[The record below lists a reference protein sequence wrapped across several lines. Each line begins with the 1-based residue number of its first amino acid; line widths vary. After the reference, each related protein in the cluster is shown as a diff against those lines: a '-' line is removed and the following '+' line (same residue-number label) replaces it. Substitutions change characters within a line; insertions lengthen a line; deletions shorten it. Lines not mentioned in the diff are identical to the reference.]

1 MPFSDPLAGE
11 GDAEHAPPRLAQTSL
26 SPSASPR
33 DRTAPANRDLT
44 LGHKPEDDVPFRRT
58 LGLTVGALGVVF
70 GDIGTS
76 PLYAMRES
84 ALALGGHAASAFA
97 VYGAVSLI
105 FWALIVVVSIKYVG
119 FIMRA
124 DNNGEGGVMALAAL
138 AHRSPVNRKIKTAIG
153 IAALM
158 GLALFYGDGMLTPA
172 ISVLSAVEGLGESES
187 FKAWILPITLIILV
201 GLFLV
206 QSRGTEKIGKV
217 FGPVMVLW
225 FIILAVLG
233 LIAIAREPQI
243 IAAAN
248 PIYAIRLFAREP
260 WTAFVALGSVVLA
273 VTGCEALYADMGHFG
288 SKAIRWAWI
297 YFAFP
302 ALVLNYFGQGALLL
316 SNPGAAPL
324 LFYALVPNWLHY
336 PMVALATIATIIAS
350 QAVISGVFSITRQAV
365 QLGQLP
371 RMEIRHT
378 SAVEMGQIYV
388 PKSNAMLAV
397 GVVLIVLIFKT
408 SDSLAAAY
416 GIAVTG
422 VMVISTALVAVVAKY
437 RWKWKMPAVLA
448 VFGVLGLIDVAFMSS
463 NALKI
468 VQGGWLPLAVA
479 GATFVIMDT
488 WRMGRRVHM
497 DAMRDNALA
506 LDLFLGRA
514 DKFSQRIAGTAVFL
528 STRPDVVPNAMLHSL
543 KHYKV
548 LHERVVICTVSVAAK
563 PVVAKA
569 KRVMVDKLGKGFF
582 VVRISYG
589 FFETPDIP
597 EALTNARAQGL
608 AIEPEATTYF
618 LGRETLVP
626 GEHPSMPRWRVG
638 LYMWL
643 ASNALSPARF
653 YHLPPGRVVELG
665 TQVSI

>member
-1 MPFSDPLAGE
+1 MTM
-11 GDAEHAPPRLAQTSL
+11 APK
-26 SPSASPR
+26 
-33 DRTAPANRDLT
+33 DVT
-44 LGHKPEDDVPFRRT
+44 LRRS

-76 PLYAMRES
+76 PLYAMRET
-84 ALALGGHAASAFA
+84 AVAVGGHAASPAA
-97 VYGAVSLI
+97 VYGGLSLI
-105 FWALIVVVSIKYVG
+105 LWALVIVVTVKYVG

-138 AHRSPVNRKIKTAIG
+138 AHRSPVPRAAKTAIG
-153 IAALM
+153 VAALM

-172 ISVLSAVEGLGESES
+172 ISVLSAMEGLGASDA
-187 FKAWILPITLIILV
+187 FKPWILPLTLIVLV
-201 GLFLV
+201 ALFLF
-206 QSRGTEKIGKV
+206 QNHGTERIGKL

-225 FIILAVLG
+225 FLVLAILGA
-233 LIAIAREPQI
+233 IAIAREPHI
-243 IAAAN
+243 LFAAD
-248 PIYAIRLFAREP
+248 PRYALRLFVTEP
-260 WTAFVALGSVVLA
+260 WTAFVALGAVVLA

-288 SKAIRWAWI
+288 ARAIRWAWL

-302 ALVLNYFGQGALLL
+302 ALVLNYFGQGAVLL
-316 SNPGAAPL
+316 SNPAAAPL
-324 LFYALVPNWLHY
+324 LFYALVPGWLHY

-378 SAVEMGQIYV
+378 SEREMGQIYV
-388 PKSNAMLAV
+388 PRSNAMLAV
-397 GVVLIVLIFKT
+397 GVVLIVLIFKS
-408 SDSLAAAY
+408 SDALAAAY

-422 VMVISTALVAVVAKY
+422 VMVISTALVAVVARY
-437 RWKWKMPAVLA
+437 RWGWKTPTVLA
-448 VFGVLGLIDVAFMSS
+448 VFGVLGLIDAAFMTS

-479 GATFVIMDT
+479 GATFVVMDT
-488 WRMGRRVHM
+488 WRMGRRIHM
-497 DAMRDNALA
+497 DAMRDDALS
-506 LDLFLGRA
+506 LDLFLARA

-528 STRPDVVPNAMLHSL
+528 APRLDAVPNALLHSL

-548 LHERVVICTVSVAAK
+548 LHERVVLCNVSVADT
-563 PVVAKA
+563 PFVPKA
-569 KRVMVDKLGKGFF
+569 KRVTVDKLGKGFF
-582 VVRISYG
+582 TVRISYG

-597 EALTNARAQGL
+597 AALQLARSQGL
-608 AIEPEATTYF
+608 ALEPDSTTYF

-626 GEHPSMPRWRVG
+626 GEKPSMKRWRVA

-643 ASNALSPARF
+643 VSNALSPTRF
-653 YHLPPGRVVELG
+653 YHLTPGRVVELG

>member
-1 MPFSDPLAGE
+1 
-11 GDAEHAPPRLAQTSL
+11 
-26 SPSASPR
+26 
-33 DRTAPANRDLT
+33 LT
-44 LGHKPEDDVPFRRT
+44 LKQDTNVPFRRT
-58 LGLTVGALGVVF
+58 LGLTLGALGVVF

-84 ALALGGHAASAFA
+84 ALAVGGHAASPAA
-97 VYGAVSLI
+97 VYGALSLI
-105 FWALIVVVSIKYVG
+105 FWALVIVVTIKYVG

-138 AHRSPVNRKIKTAIG
+138 AHRAPVSRRAKTAIG
-153 IAALM
+153 VAALM

-172 ISVLSAVEGLGESES
+172 ISVLSAVEGLGASEA
-187 FKAWILPITLIILV
+187 FKPWIMPVTLSILV
-201 GLFLV
+201 VLFLL
-206 QSRGTEKIGKV
+206 QNRGTERIGKV

-225 FIILAVLG
+225 FIVLAILGG
-233 LIAIAREPQI
+233 LEIAKQPQI
-243 IAAAN
+243 LLAAN
-248 PIYAIRLFAREP
+248 PVYALALFVTEP

-288 SKAIRWAWI
+288 SKAIRWAW

-316 SNPGAAPL
+316 ANPSAAPF
-324 LFYALVPNWLHY
+324 LFYALVPSWLHY
-336 PMVALATIATIIAS
+336 PMVVLATIATIIAS
-350 QAVISGVFSITRQAV
+350 QAVISGVFSITQQAV

-378 SAVEMGQIYV
+378 SAQEMGQIYV

-397 GVVLIVLIFKT
+397 GVVLIVLIFRS
-408 SDSLAAAY
+408 SDALAAAY

-422 VMVISTALVAVVAKY
+422 VMVISTALVAVVARY
-437 RWKWKMPAVLA
+437 RWNWKRSTVIAI
-448 VFGVLGLIDVAFMSS
+448 FGALGLIDVAFMGS

-468 VQGGWLPLAVA
+468 IQGGWLPLAVA
-479 GATFVIMDT
+479 GATFVVMDT
-488 WRMGRRVHM
+488 WRLGRRVHL
-497 DAMRDNALA
+497 DAMRDNGLA
-506 LDLFLGRA
+506 LDLFLERA
-514 DKFSQRIAGTAVFL
+514 DKYSQRVAGTAVFL
-528 STRPDVVPNAMLHSL
+528 SPRLDAAPNPLLHSL

-548 LHERVVICTVSVAAK
+548 LHERVVICTVTVADT
-563 PVVAKA
+563 PYVSKA
-569 KRVMVDKLGKGFF
+569 KRVTVDKLGKGFF
-582 VVRISYG
+582 AVRISYG

-597 EALTNARAQGL
+597 QALSLARNQGL
-608 AIEPEATTYF
+608 ALEQDATTYF

-626 GEHPSMPRWRVG
+626 GEKPSMKSWRVA

-653 YHLPPGRVVELG
+653 YRLPPGRVVELG

>member
-1 MPFSDPLAGE
+1 M
-11 GDAEHAPPRLAQTSL
+11 
-26 SPSASPR
+26 
-33 DRTAPANRDLT
+33 T
-44 LGHKPEDDVPFRRT
+44 LKQDTNVPFRRT
-58 LGLTVGALGVVF
+58 LGLTLGALGVVF

-84 ALALGGHAASAFA
+84 ALAVGGHAASPAA
-97 VYGAVSLI
+97 VYGALSLI
-105 FWALIVVVSIKYVG
+105 FWALVIVVTIKYVG

-138 AHRSPVNRKIKTAIG
+138 AHRAPVSRRAKTAIG
-153 IAALM
+153 VAALM

-172 ISVLSAVEGLGESES
+172 ISVLSAVEGLGASEA
-187 FKAWILPITLIILV
+187 FKPWIMPITLSILV
-201 GLFLV
+201 VLFLL
-206 QSRGTEKIGKV
+206 QNRGTERIGKV

-225 FIILAVLG
+225 FIVLAILGG
-233 LIAIAREPQI
+233 LEIAKQPQI
-243 IAAAN
+243 LLAAN
-248 PIYAIRLFAREP
+248 PVYALALFVTEP

-288 SKAIRWAWI
+288 SKAIRWAW

-316 SNPGAAPL
+316 ANPSAAPF
-324 LFYALVPNWLHY
+324 LFYALVPGWLHY
-336 PMVALATIATIIAS
+336 PMVVLATIATIIAS
-350 QAVISGVFSITRQAV
+350 QAVISGVFSITQQAV

-378 SAVEMGQIYV
+378 SAQEMGQIYV

-397 GVVLIVLIFKT
+397 GVVLIVLIFKS
-408 SDSLAAAY
+408 SDALAAAY

-422 VMVISTALVAVVAKY
+422 VMVISTALVAVVARY
-437 RWKWKMPAVLA
+437 RWNWKRSTVIAI
-448 VFGVLGLIDVAFMSS
+448 FGALGLIDVAFMGS

-468 VQGGWLPLAVA
+468 FQGGWLPLAVA
-479 GATFVIMDT
+479 GATFVVMDT
-488 WRMGRRVHM
+488 WRLGRRVHL
-497 DAMRDNALA
+497 DAMRDNGLA
-506 LDLFLGRA
+506 LDLFLERA
-514 DKFSQRIAGTAVFL
+514 DKYSQRVAGTAVFL
-528 STRPDVVPNAMLHSL
+528 SPRLDVAPNPLLHSL

-548 LHERVVICTVSVAAK
+548 LHERVVICTVTVADT
-563 PVVAKA
+563 PYVSKA
-569 KRVMVDKLGKGFF
+569 KRVTVDKLGKGFF
-582 VVRISYG
+582 AVRISYG

-597 EALTNARAQGL
+597 EALSLARNQGL
-608 AIEPEATTYF
+608 ALEQDATTYF

-626 GEHPSMPRWRVG
+626 GEKPSMKSWRVA

-653 YHLPPGRVVELG
+653 YRLPPGRVVELG

>member
-1 MPFSDPLAGE
+1 MKLDE
-11 GDAEHAPPRLAQTSL
+11 
-26 SPSASPR
+26 
-33 DRTAPANRDLT
+33 
-44 LGHKPEDDVPFRRT
+44 KVPFRRT

-84 ALALGGHAASAFA
+84 ALAVGGHAASQAA
-97 VYGAVSLI
+97 VYGALSLI
-105 FWALIVVVSIKYVG
+105 FWALVIVVTIKYVV

-124 DNNGEGGVMALAAL
+124 GNNGEGGVMALAAL
-138 AHRSPVNRKIKTAIG
+138 AHRAPVSRRIKTSIG
-153 IAALM
+153 VAALL

-172 ISVLSAVEGLGESES
+172 ISVLSAMEGLGASET
-187 FKAWILPITLIILV
+187 FKPWIMPLTLIILV

-206 QSRGTEKIGKV
+206 QSRGTDKIGKV
-217 FGPVMVLW
+217 FGPIMVLW
-225 FIILAVLG
+225 FIVLAVLG
-233 LIAIAREPQI
+233 AIAIAHAPQI
-243 IAAAN
+243 LFAAD
-248 PIYAIRLFAREP
+248 PRYAIALFATEP

-288 SKAIRWAWI
+288 AKAIRWAWL

-316 SNPGAAPL
+316 SNPGAAPF
-324 LFYALVPNWLHY
+324 LFYALVPGWLHY

-378 SAVEMGQIYV
+378 SAAEMGQIYV

-397 GVVLIVLIFKT
+397 GVVLIVLIFRT
-408 SDSLAAAY
+408 SESLAAAY

-422 VMVISTALVAVVAKY
+422 VMVISTALVAVVARY
-437 RWKWKMPAVLA
+437 RWKWRWSAVA
-448 VFGVLGLIDVAFMSS
+448 FVFGTLGLIDIAFMSS

-468 VQGGWLPLAVA
+468 IQGGWLPLAVA
-479 GATFVIMDT
+479 GATFVVMDT
-488 WRMGRRVHM
+488 WRIGRRVHL
-497 DAMRDNALA
+497 DAMRDNSLA
-506 LDLFLGRA
+506 LDLFLDRA
-514 DKFSQRIAGTAVFL
+514 DRFSQRIAGTAVFL
-528 STRPDVVPNAMLHSL
+528 SPRLDVVPNPLLHSI

-548 LHERVVICTVSVAAK
+548 LHERIVICAVSVADT
-563 PVVAKA
+563 PFVSKA
-569 KRVMVDKLGKGFF
+569 KRITVEKLGKGFF
-582 VVRISYG
+582 AVRISYG
-589 FFETPDIP
+589 FVETPDIP
-597 EALTNARAQGL
+597 EALNLARAQGL
-608 AIEPEATTYF
+608 ALEPDATTYF

-626 GEHPSMPRWRVG
+626 GVNPSMKSWRVS

-653 YHLPPGRVVELG
+653 FRLPPGRVVELG